1 MKIINFFQEQGD
13 RVRQLKTDKAP
24 ELEVSPPTRHVMWSK
39 YKLVFILGK
48 EGRGG
53 PENQEEGAGG
63 QGAGAQALREQGRER

>member
-1 MKIINFFQEQGD
+1 
-13 RVRQLKTDKAP
+13 
-24 ELEVSPPTRHVMWSK
+24 MWSK

-53 PENQEEGAGG
+53 PEDQEEGAGG